1 MVPWTVVF
9 VKRGSLEMSQRKV
22 VAPPD
27 KRRAWD
33 HVSSLL
39 DDGWLLCMTKG
50 SHEMVLGQ
58 VPVGRAAL
66 ENLRQGG
73 PKQVQMFAT
82 VPGYSPWTGDGST

>member
-22 VAPPD
+22 VAPTD
-27 KRRAWD
+27 TKDAWT
-33 HVSSLL
+33 HVTGLI

-58 VPVGRAAL
+58 VPVGRDAL
-66 ENLRQGG
+66 EGLRQGSSD
-73 PKQVQMFAT
+73 QVQMFASL
-82 VPGYSPWTGDGST
+82 PGYSPWTGEGST

>member
-22 VAPPD
+22 VAPTD
-27 KRRAWD
+27 TKDAWT
-33 HVSSLL
+33 HVTGLI

-58 VPVGRAAL
+58 VPVGRDAL
-66 ENLRQGG
+66 SGLRQSSS
-73 PKQVQMFAT
+73 KQVGLFAT
-82 VPGYSPWTGDGST
+82 KPEAARWLEEDDS